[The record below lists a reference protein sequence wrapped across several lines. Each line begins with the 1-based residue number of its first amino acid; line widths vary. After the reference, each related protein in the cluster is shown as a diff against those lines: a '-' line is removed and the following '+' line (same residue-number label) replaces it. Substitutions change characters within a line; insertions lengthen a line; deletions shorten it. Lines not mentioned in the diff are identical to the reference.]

1 MTLTALLSTCA
12 MVMGLGGIVPQLVR
26 MVRTRS
32 AGGQALAGWG
42 LGTAAHASMTYVN
55 LVGFHSVV
63 LGAYSITAGSLCAVA
78 MALIATLQRRG
89 EAAVAPALAVDD
101 LATHEFAAVRAAVL
115 ARDDRSRTCRSQPA
129 RHARGRAR
137 TMRAAAPT
145 SRA

>member
-32 AGGQALAGWG
+32 AGGQALIGWG

-78 MALIATLQRRG
+78 MALIAALQPPRR
-89 EAAVAPALAVDD
+89 A
-101 LATHEFAAVRAAVL
+101 RARAG
-115 ARDDRSRTCRSQPA
+115 ARRRRPG
-129 RHARGRAR
+129 HARVRRRAR
-137 TMRAAAPT
+137 GGAR
-145 SRA
+145 

>member
-12 MVMGLGGIVPQLVR
+12 MVMGLGGIVPQLTR

-32 AGGQALAGWG
+32 AGGQALVGWG

-55 LVGFHSVV
+55 LVGFHSMV

-78 MALIATLQRRG
+78 MVLIAALRRRG
-89 EAAVAPALAVDD
+89 EAATPALAVDE

-115 ARDDRSRTCRSQPA
+115 ARDDRSRTCRNQPA
-129 RHARGRAR
+129 RPLRGRAR
-137 TMRAAAPT
+137 TTHAAAQT
-145 SRA
+145 THA